1 MPATATRSAGRDA
14 VLEGAVDLAR
24 EHAESIATRPSD
36 VGEHLGTVTEGERL
50 VSHRFACTMPGYR
63 GWAWTVTVARVPRGR
78 TATVCEVEL
87 LPDAEAILAQPW
99 VPWEER
105 LQPGDLGPSDVLP
118 FKADDPRLV
127 PGFEPTGDEEI
138 DSVAIGELAL
148 ARARVLSEDGKREA
162 AARWVKK
169 ARERRAA
176 RGLPG
181 TCSSCGFMVT
191 LQGSLGQVFAVC
203 ANEWSPDDG
212 HVVPLGHTCGGH
224 SETDVEVQPTN
235 WPDTPEELTDI
246 IIEDAGDQ

>member
-1 MPATATRSAGRDA
+1 MAATATRSAARDT
-14 VLEGAVDLAR
+14 VLTGAVDLAR
-24 EHAESIATRPSD
+24 EHAESIANSPGD
-36 VGEHLGTVTEGERL
+36 VGEHLGVVPEGERL

-63 GWAWTVTVARVPRGR
+63 GWSWTVTVARVPRGR

-87 LPDAEAILAQPW
+87 LPDAGAILAKPW
-99 VPWEER
+99 LPWEER
-105 LQPGDLGPSDVLP
+105 LQPGDLGPGDVLP

-138 DSVAIGELAL
+138 DSVAIDELAL
-148 ARARVLSEDGKREA
+148 ARVRVLSEDGLRKA
-162 AARWVKK
+162 ADRWVRK

-176 RGLPG
+176 RGLQG
-181 TCSSCGFMVT
+181 TCSSCGFMVK

-212 HVVPLGHTCGGH
+212 RVVPLGHTCGAH
-224 SETDVEVQPTN
+224 SETDAEAQPTQ

-246 IIEDAGDQ
+246 IIEDAGDR